1 MATINPPY
9 DAHRAGVPS
18 QWTDTINPVAE
29 GLIVGETPA
38 VVTEDMTVAASQ
50 TITSVYVPVG
60 FDGSGNLVPAVWD
73 ATYAS
78 AGVRAV
84 GVLLRPITTPA
95 SPVQGQPVLRQG
107 CLSMDLIAWPASF
120 DTDEKKLEAFR
131 GAPTPTAIVV
141 RKVRAGSIVAAP

>member
-1 MATINPPY
+1 MATFTPPNEPWK
-9 DAHRAGVPS
+9 AGFPS
-18 QWTDTINPVAE
+18 QSSDTVNAVAQ

-38 VVTEDMTVAASQ
+38 VVMEDMTIAASQ
-50 TITSVYVPVG
+50 TIAAMYTPLG

-78 AGVRAV
+78 AGVRPVAI
-84 GVLLRPITTPA
+84 LMRPITTPA
-95 SPVQGQPVLRQG
+95 SPVQGIEALRQG
-107 CLSMDLIAWPASF
+107 CVNMDLIAWPASF

-131 GAPTPTAIVV
+131 GAPTPTSIVV

>member
-1 MATINPPY
+1 MATINSPY
-9 DAHRAGVPS
+9 TAHLAGVPS

-38 VVTEDMTVAASQ
+38 VVTEDMTVAANQ
-50 TITSVYVPVG
+50 TIATAYVPVG
-60 FDGSGNLVPAVWD
+60 FDGSNNLVPAVWD
-73 ATYAS
+73 ATYES

-95 SPVQGQPVLRQG
+95 SPVQGQPVLRQA
-107 CLSMDLIAWPASF
+107 CVSMDMIAWPASF

-141 RKVRAGSIVAAP
+141 RKVRAGAIVAAP